1 MPFTYDIKNDIRYQQ
16 GREEGIEKSI
26 ENLLLKTD
34 FTTEQV
40 AEILNTS
47 LSLVKKIAKKLKK

>member
-1 MPFTYDIKNDIRYQQ
+1 MPFTYDIKNDIHYQQ

-34 FTTEQV
+34 FTVEKI
-40 AEILNTS
+40 ADISNAS
-47 LSLVKKIAKKLKK
+47 LELVKKIAKELER